1 MIGDSW
7 RRFVAPAALGAA
19 ACAACCAPPLVGL
32 VLGAGAAAA
41 LAAFVEPLAA
51 ILLASAALVLG
62 LVLLRQR
69 RQATL
74 ATKSEAGCGCEP
86 QADRPPVR

>member
-19 ACAACCAPPLVGL
+19 ACVACCAPPLVGL
-32 VLGAGAAAA
+32 VLGAGAASAV
-41 LAAFVEPLAA
+41 AAFVEPLAA
-51 ILLASAALVLG
+51 LLLASAALVLG

-69 RQATL
+69 QQAAL
-74 ATKSEAGCGCEP
+74 AAKSEGGCGCEP
-86 QADRPPVR
+86 QSDRPPAR